1 MYGVL
6 VAGESLRRSE
16 KEKINIFYELEKTLN
31 ASKSIAIQPE
41 NRAVRAAKGIE
52 EFIIYDFEARA
63 AAAQCES
70 ENNATENVKNRT
82 IPSSISSMLS
92 DDMALIARPLGV
104 CSNSN

>member
-1 MYGVL
+1 MKWNVYGVL

-31 ASKSIAIQPE
+31 SKSIAIQPE

-70 ENNATENVKNRT
+70 ENNATEKWR
-82 IPSSISSMLS
+82 IEQFQARFRLCYPMIWLS
-92 DDMALIARPLGV
+92 
-104 CSNSN
+104 

>member
-31 ASKSIAIQPE
+31 SKSIAIQPE

-70 ENNATENVKNRT
+70 ENNATGK
-82 IPSSISSMLS
+82 
-92 DDMALIARPLGV
+92 
-104 CSNSN
+104 

>member
-1 MYGVL
+1 M
-6 VAGESLRRSE
+6 
-16 KEKINIFYELEKTLN
+16 
-31 ASKSIAIQPE
+31 
-41 NRAVRAAKGIE
+41 RAAKGIE

-92 DDMALIARPLGV
+92 DDMALIVRPLVV
-104 CSNSN
+104 CARILIDAEVGSIDTKNAREGKKWRRKKNVDTMR